1 MKLLYIVHFIL
12 LNKAILFYGLAVFNF
27 NMLYK
32 HFPIIAQRDQVV
44 CWVFFFFWDPQA
56 DLELPVLP
64 PQLLEC
70 WDHRNVPKHPET
82 SLSTATQYLFVPFLL
97 DMGKLS
103 DFLLQIKQTEH
114 PVQQRLVNL
123 MLPVVYGTVFWKQDR
138 SPETD
143 GSPSDWQ
150 LSQWRLLAGRR
161 DHKDRPT
168 PLLCTQTVSLSSPR
182 STDSS
187 PEGGGSSSPLQRL
200 SVPSCLALT
209 VFPFLLRNSDMHFIQ
224 YF

>member
-1 MKLLYIVHFIL
+1 
-12 LNKAILFYGLAVFNF
+12 
-27 NMLYK
+27 
-32 HFPIIAQRDQVV
+32 
-44 CWVFFFFWDPQA
+44 
-56 DLELPVLP
+56 
-64 PQLLEC
+64 
-70 WDHRNVPKHPET
+70 
-82 SLSTATQYLFVPFLL
+82 
-97 DMGKLS
+97 MGKLS

-168 PLLCTQTVSLSSPR
+168 PLLCTACPHPAPQTVLRRAVDLVHLCRGSQCLLVWPSQCSLFSLG
-182 STDSS
+182 T
-187 PEGGGSSSPLQRL
+187 QICIL
-200 SVPSCLALT
+200 SNISRCFQKLE
-209 VFPFLLRNSDMHFIQ
+209 VFQGILLRIARNKYLSPYFFFFI
-224 YF
+224 FFGSRVFLCSPGWPGTRLVGLPALVCLPLPPSAGIKD